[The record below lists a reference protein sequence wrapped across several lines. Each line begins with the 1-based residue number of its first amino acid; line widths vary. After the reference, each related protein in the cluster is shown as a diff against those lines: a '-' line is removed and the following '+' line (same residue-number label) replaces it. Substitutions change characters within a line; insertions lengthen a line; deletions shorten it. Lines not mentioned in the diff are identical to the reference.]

1 MSERAEAPRPR
12 AVKEARVALRVSHEQ
27 RALLDEASRAEGT
40 SLSEFLLQAATR
52 RAEDVLAER
61 RRFSLDAEQWAEL
74 VELLDRPAADRPRLA
89 RLLAE
94 PSVFDAD
101 RPA

>member
-1 MSERAEAPRPR
+1 MSERAEPARPR
-12 AVKEARVALRVSHEQ
+12 AVKEARIALRVSSDQ
-27 RALLDEASRAEGT
+27 RAMLDEASRAEGT

-52 RAEDVLAER
+52 RAEDILADR
-61 RRFSLDAEQWAEL
+61 RRFRLGDQEWAAL

-94 PSVFDAD
+94 PSVFDSD
-101 RPA
+101 

>member
-12 AVKEARVALRVSHEQ
+12 AVKEARIALRVSHDQ

-40 SLSEFLLQAATR
+40 TLSDFLLQAATR
-52 RAEDVLAER
+52 RAEDLLADR
-61 RRFSLDAEQWAEL
+61 RRFRLGAQEWAEL
-74 VELLDRPAADRPRLA
+74 VAMLDRPAADRPRLA

-94 PSVFDAD
+94 PSVFEPD
-101 RPA
+101 